1 MRKLCLTLLF
11 LCPLASH
18 ADDSNFPGVEGL
30 MTPEEYQAAGM
41 DTLSEEQRKARNA
54 WLIRYTAW
62 EAPAQRRQSV
72 EVKEELKEDIVANV
86 QGAFSGW
93 SGKTRFVLDNGQV
106 WEQRIGG
113 RFVYN
118 GSDKQVSISKNFLG
132 YYILEHVASGRTVG
146 VKRID

>member
-1 MRKLCLTLLF
+1 MRKLCLTLL
-11 LCPLASH
+11 LLSPLAAS
-18 ADDSNFPGVEGL
+18 ADDVNFPGVEGL
-30 MTPEEYQAAGM
+30 MTPEEYRAAGM
-41 DTLSEEQRKARNA
+41 DTLSDEQRKALNA

-72 EVKEELKEDIVANV
+72 EVREELKEDIVAHV
-86 QGAFSGW
+86 QGAFTGW

-106 WEQRIGG
+106 WEQRIDG
-113 RFVYN
+113 RFTYN
-118 GSDKQVSISKNFLG
+118 GSDTRVSISKNFLG